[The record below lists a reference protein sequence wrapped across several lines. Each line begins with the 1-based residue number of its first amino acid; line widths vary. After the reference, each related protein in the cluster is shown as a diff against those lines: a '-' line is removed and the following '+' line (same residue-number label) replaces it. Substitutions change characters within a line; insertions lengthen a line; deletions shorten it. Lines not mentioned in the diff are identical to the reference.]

1 MSIKQLLDLVLNSR
15 GDVADEESDIPYEDK
30 TIELVNDNN
39 KNKNK

>member
-15 GDVADEESDIPYEDK
+15 GDVADEESDIPYEDE

-39 KNKNK
+39 KNK